1 VSRPG
6 ADGQAGSADPIRCHC
21 GEVLAD
27 RIYEKT
33 VVIDGVEFQFQRES
47 DLLTC
52 PGARTATRCARCAR
66 SGCRPRGTP
75 GCAADATTART
86 DRAVGDRRQL
96 GRGVL
101 RSTGVSAAVANTM
114 TLSS

>member
-52 PGARTATRCARCAR
+52 PRCAHGHPMRSLRPVRVPPAR
-66 SGCRPRGTP
+66 DTGLRRRR
-75 GCAADATTART
+75 D
-86 DRAVGDRRQL
+86 DRSD
-96 GRGVL
+96 
-101 RSTGVSAAVANTM
+101 
-114 TLSS
+114 

>member
-33 VVIDGVEFQFQRES
+33 VVIDGVEFQ
-47 DLLTC
+47 L
-52 PGARTATRCARCAR
+52 
-66 SGCRPRGTP
+66 
-75 GCAADATTART
+75 
-86 DRAVGDRRQL
+86 
-96 GRGVL
+96 
-101 RSTGVSAAVANTM
+101 AVANTM
-114 TLSS
+114 MLSS